1 MFLPHPQ
8 VPRHICWF
16 VGACQGL
23 CRVFGLFWPVGAFFY
38 PLLSAEM
45 GQCLQYVPGMCL
57 SARLWIGYC
66 TGNHCLCYK
75 KIAAAQTPLCMCGVC
90 GCCISQ
96 FTHSGFHH
104 RRAAVHSPLELNNVL
119 FLINICSCTD
129 DELYYILYL
138 YGFEFCSRV
147 YIFNLHFCV
156 LQSYNKP
163 RLDPNLHNFLLKNK
177 AFGVDDCK
185 AHHFCMPFLVH
196 TIPL

>member
-1 MFLPHPQ
+1 
-8 VPRHICWF
+8 
-16 VGACQGL
+16 
-23 CRVFGLFWPVGAFFY
+23 
-38 PLLSAEM
+38 M

-119 FLINICSCTD
+119 FLINICSCTN

-147 YIFNLHFCV
+147 YIFYLHFCV

-185 AHHFCMPFLVH
+185 AHHFWYIPFHYKVVLMEKLTNLFFFFLLQKPLWIQFSNNQWWLYHLWKNPFLF
-196 TIPL
+196 